1 MTKVFKKFLSSFICL
16 VLTAL
21 LYAGVK
27 GYANDL
33 ILMIVEI
40 VVGFDVDKAL
50 GVVLDNTVLI
60 SEVFFILF
68 IVSIIIL
75 LLVTIKNIV
84 NFKQEESID
93 D

>member
-1 MTKVFKKFLSSFICL
+1 
-16 VLTAL
+16 LTAL